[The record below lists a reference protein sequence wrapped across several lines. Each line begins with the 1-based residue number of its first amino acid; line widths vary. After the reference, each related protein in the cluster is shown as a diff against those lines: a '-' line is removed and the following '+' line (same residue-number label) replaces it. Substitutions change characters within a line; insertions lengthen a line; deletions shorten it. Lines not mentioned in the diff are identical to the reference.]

1 MKDDKR
7 LKNQEEEKKKG
18 NYPDKNCIKLSLKKG
33 THPKIENSSEMN
45 IEK

>member
-7 LKNQEEEKKKG
+7 LKKPEEEKKV
-18 NYPDKNCIKLSLKKG
+18 NYPDKNCIKLTLKK
-33 THPKIENSSEMN
+33 PIQKYKNSSEMN

>member
-7 LKNQEEEKKKG
+7 LKNQKKEKKV
-18 NYPDKNCIKLSLKKG
+18 NYPDKNCIKLSLNKK

>member
-7 LKNQEEEKKKG
+7 LKNQKKEKKSELSRQEL
-18 NYPDKNCIKLSLKKG
+18 YQIDIKK
-33 THPKIENSSEMN
+33 TPHPKIENSSEMN